1 MRTLKKIAIAT
12 ATIGVLALGPM
23 AAHAA
28 DGDMSRQLTEAR
40 QEGSVWTAFAL
51 NRHLS
56 PFTIDVD
63 IENGVATL
71 TGEVESEVDRDLA
84 EQVALGVEGVSEV
97 DNQLRVSGEDVQ
109 RSAEGDRTF
118 SNRFNDATTTATVK
132 SKLLWNRNT
141 EGLDIKVSTRNGV
154 VTLDGNT
161 SSSAASE
168 LAERLARN
176 TDGVRQVENN
186 LNVSGE
192 GADASTADKA
202 RDRADEA
209 GGAISDAWITS
220 KVKSSFL
227 FSNNLDG
234 LDISVE
240 TKDGQVTL
248 SGQVANDTEKSLA
261 VETAENIRGVRGVH
275 ADSLRVGGTE
285 S

>member
-1 MRTLKKIAIAT
+1 MRTVKKIALAT
-12 ATIGVLALGPM
+12 ATVSALTLGSM
-23 AAHAA
+23 SAYAA

-56 PFTIDVD
+56 PFAIDVD

-71 TGEVESEVDRDLA
+71 TGEVESDVERDLA
-84 EQVALGVEGVSEV
+84 EQVALGVEGVNEV
-97 DNQLRVSGEDVQ
+97 DNQLRVSGEGAQ
-109 RSAEGDRTF
+109 RTADGDRTF
-118 SNRFNDATTTATVK
+118 SDRFNDATTTATVK

-141 EGLDIKVSTRNGV
+141 EGLDIKVNTRNGI
-154 VTLDGNT
+154 VTLEGRAG
-161 SSSAASE
+161 SEAASE

-176 TDGVRQVENN
+176 TEGVRQVENK
-186 LNVSGE
+186 LTVSAE
-192 GADASTADKA
+192 GGTADKA
-202 RDRADEA
+202 RERVDNA

-227 FSNNLDG
+227 FSSALDG
-234 LDISVE
+234 LDISVD

-261 VETAENIRGVRGVH
+261 VETAENIRGVRGVN
-275 ADSLRVGGTE
+275 ADNLRIVGVE

>member
-1 MRTLKKIAIAT
+1 MRTLKKITLAT
-12 ATIGVLALGPM
+12 ATVSALTLGSM
-23 AAHAA
+23 SAYAA

-56 PFTIDVD
+56 PFAIDVD

-71 TGEVESEVDRDLA
+71 TGEVESDVERDLA
-84 EQVALGVEGVSEV
+84 EQVALGVEGVNEV
-97 DNQLRVSGEDVQ
+97 DNQLRVSGEGAQ
-109 RSAEGDRTF
+109 RTADGDRTF
-118 SNRFNDATTTATVK
+118 SDRFNDATTTATVK

-141 EGLDIKVSTRNGV
+141 EGLDIKVNTRNGI
-154 VTLDGNT
+154 VTLEGRAG
-161 SSSAASE
+161 SEAASE

-176 TDGVRQVENN
+176 TEGVRRVENN
-186 LNVSGE
+186 LAVSAE
-192 GADASTADKA
+192 GGTADKA
-202 RDRADEA
+202 RDRVDDA

-227 FSNNLDG
+227 FSSSLDG
-234 LDISVE
+234 LDISVD

-261 VETAENIRGVRGVH
+261 VETAENIRGVRGVN
-275 ADSLRVGGTE
+275 ADNLRIVGVE

>member
-1 MRTLKKIAIAT
+1 MRTVKKIALAT
-12 ATIGVLALGPM
+12 ATVSALTLGTM

-56 PFTIDVD
+56 PFAIDVD

-71 TGEVESEVDRDLA
+71 TGEVESDVERDLA
-84 EQVALGVEGVSEV
+84 EQVALGVEGVNEV
-97 DNQLRVSGEDVQ
+97 DNQLRVSGEGAQ
-109 RSAEGDRTF
+109 RTADGDRTF
-118 SNRFNDATTTATVK
+118 SDRFNDATTTATVK

-141 EGLDIKVSTRNGV
+141 EGLDIKVSTRNGI
-154 VTLDGNT
+154 VTLEGRAG
-161 SSSAASE
+161 SEAASE

-176 TDGVRQVENN
+176 TEGVRRVENN
-186 LNVSGE
+186 LTVSAE
-192 GADASTADKA
+192 GGTADKA
-202 RDRADEA
+202 RDRVDDA

-227 FSNNLDG
+227 FNSSLDG
-234 LDISVE
+234 LDISVD
-240 TKDGQVTL
+240 TKEGQVTL
-248 SGQVANDTEKSLA
+248 SGQVDNDAEKSLA
-261 VETAENIRGVRGVH
+261 VEIAENIRGVRTVN
-275 ADSLRVGGTE
+275 ADNLRISGTE